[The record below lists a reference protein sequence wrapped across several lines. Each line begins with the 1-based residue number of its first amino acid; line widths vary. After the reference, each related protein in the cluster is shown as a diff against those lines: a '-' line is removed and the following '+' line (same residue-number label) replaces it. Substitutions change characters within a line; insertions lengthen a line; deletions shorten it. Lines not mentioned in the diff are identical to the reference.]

1 MKLAKEIIEYLE
13 QMSKFEIEI
22 NGEQLEYLID
32 KIGMRDQ
39 MLRQLM
45 MKASDLEINNILEE
59 RNSFHDRGNNT
70 HLTQN

>member
-1 MKLAKEIIEYLE
+1 MKLGKEIIEHIE
-13 QMSKFEIEI
+13 QMNIFEEEI
-22 NGEQLEYLID
+22 NGEELEYIID
-32 KIGMRDQ
+32 QIGMRDQ

-45 MKASDLEINNILEE
+45 MKASDLEINNIIEE

>member
-1 MKLAKEIIEYLE
+1 MKLTNEIIEYLE

-59 RNSFHDRGNNT
+59 RDSLHDKGRNT